1 MSDMGSSGFF
11 CVISVVIYT
20 YFLYIN
26 SYQNGACALRSFCG
40 HKEACP

>member
-20 YFLYIN
+20 YFLYIKLTDDTLLFRP
-26 SYQNGACALRSFCG
+26 SWQTTI
-40 HKEACP
+40 